1 MKNKS
6 KKLVVVL
13 VILIL
18 LAMAVAYA
26 AVSQT
31 LTITGTAR
39 VAADV
44 SQVVI
49 TGNSLTASSSNEVI
63 NNPVENPYTSTTA
76 TFDVTLP
83 QPGAEATYTVT
94 IENKGNSTASLS
106 STRYFN
112 AASTAGEPAESLA
125 AINAIGPEGLKF
137 EVSEIPATLTA
148 GQIATVTVKAYWDT
162 NFPNIGTDESKTM
175 TLEIVYGLPQ
185 S

>member
-39 VAADV
+39 VTADV
-44 SQVVI
+44 SQVVF
-49 TGNSLTASSSNEVI
+49 TDNQLTSSSTGVVDNSA
-63 NNPVENPYTSTTA
+63 NPSFTDTTV

-83 QPGAEATYTVT
+83 EPGAEAVYTAT
-94 IENKGNSTASLS
+94 ITNKGNSNAVLN
-106 STRYFN
+106 STKYFLGTDTTGEATTLELIN
-112 AASTAGEPAESLA
+112 DANPAGLEF
-125 AINAIGPEGLKF
+125 K
-137 EVSEIPATLTA
+137 VSEIPASINA
-148 GQIATVTVKAYWDT
+148 GDSATVTVTAYW
-162 NFPNIGTDESKTM
+162 NEEVPNIAADASKTM
-175 TLEIVYGLPQ
+175 TLELVYGVPTV
-185 S
+185 

>member
-49 TGNSLTASSSNEVI
+49 TGNELTSSSDDVVDNGSDPAFTE
-63 NNPVENPYTSTTA
+63 TTA

-83 QPGAEATYTVT
+83 KPGTEATYTVT
-94 IENKGNSTASLS
+94 IENKGNSIANLTSAKYFLGASA
-106 STRYFN
+106 T
-112 AASTAGEPAESLA
+112 GEGATDLTE
-125 AINAIGPEGLKF
+125 INATSPEGLKF
-137 EVSEIPATLTA
+137 EVSEIPGTINV
-148 GQIATVTVKAYWDT
+148 GEVVTVTVKAYWDT
-162 NFPNIGTDESKTM
+162 NFPNVGTDESKTM

>member
-44 SQVVI
+44 SQVII
-49 TGNSLTASSSNEVI
+49 TNIEATDASGATDAI
-63 NNPVENPYTSTTA
+63 DTPTYTDTTA
-76 TFDVTLP
+76 TFDVTLAE
-83 QPGAEATYTVT
+83 PGAYTLYTVT
-94 IENKGNSTASLS
+94 IENQGNSSATLS
-106 STRYFN
+106 SIEYFLGADATGTATTITDIN
-112 AASTAGEPAESLA
+112 AADPAGIEFEVTEPADTTLA
-125 AINAIGPEGLKF
+125 AGA
-137 EVSEIPATLTA
+137 ST
-148 GQIATVTVKAYWDT
+148 TVTVKAYWSEEV
-162 NFPNIGTDESKTM
+162 PNIAADSSKTM
-175 TLEIVYGLPQ
+175 TMQLVYGITQ
-185 S
+185 